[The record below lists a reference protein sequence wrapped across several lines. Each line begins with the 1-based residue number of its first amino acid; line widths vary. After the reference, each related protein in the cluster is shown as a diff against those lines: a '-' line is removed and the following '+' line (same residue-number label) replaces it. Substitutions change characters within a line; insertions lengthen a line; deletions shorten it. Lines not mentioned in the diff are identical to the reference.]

1 MSCFYFEYF
10 CWDLYI
16 RSYITYIILWYHQQ
30 TFCFCHNEL
39 LVYLTCNISDF
50 RTLLSPKITRYDI
63 IEKYY
68 RKHLVCYNT
77 VKAGCV
83 LMKQNFRDVCTKVF
97 VRLKGENHSVH
108 LKKNPCNY
116 QEQWMLAINLNGNRY
131 TSICRMSFS
140 TSEISITVLAVIFSA
155 MASWIKRY
163 GDISVIWL

>member
-1 MSCFYFEYF
+1 MSCFYFESV
-10 CWDLYI
+10 CWDLYT
-16 RSYITYIILWYHQQ
+16 RAYITYINYG
-30 TFCFCHNEL
+30 
-39 LVYLTCNISDF
+39 
-50 RTLLSPKITRYDI
+50 ITNRHFVFVTQNYKVRNKK
-63 IEKYY
+63 KYY
-68 RKHLVCYNT
+68 RKRLVCYNI

-83 LMKQNFRDVCTKVF
+83 AMKQNFRDVCTKVF

-155 MASWIKRY
+155 MASRIKRY

>member
-10 CWDLYI
+10 CWDLYT
-16 RSYITYIILWYHQQ
+16 RSSITYINYGITNRHFVFVIY
-30 TFCFCHNEL
+30 EL

-50 RTLLSPKITRYDI
+50 RTLLSPKITRNEI
-63 IEKYY
+63 KKKYY
-68 RKHLVCYNT
+68 RKPLVCYNI

-108 LKKNPCNY
+108 LKKKPCNY

-155 MASWIKRY
+155 TASWIKRY

>member
-1 MSCFYFEYF
+1 MFYCLVF
-10 CWDLYI
+10 
-16 RSYITYIILWYHQQ
+16 ILSIFVEIC
-30 TFCFCHNEL
+30 T
-39 LVYLTCNISDF
+39 LVLISHTLTMVSPTDILF
-50 RTLLSPKITRYDI
+50 LSPKITRYEI
-63 IEKYY
+63 KKKYY
-68 RKHLVCYNT
+68 RKPLVCYNI

-155 MASWIKRY
+155 MASRIKRY